1 MPKVVQSFP
10 LQQQKGRKAISN
22 QLNGWQFPIKNI
34 IDVAGVAP
42 VVSSIGQ
49 SEFTQGSNISGVVIT
64 GTGFTGATSIS
75 LGAGITINSFDV
87 TDDNNINIVDAD
99 VDQNAATGNRD
110 VSVSTPFGTGTLLN
124 GCQVIFGFGNALK
137 FDGVNDYVSFTPVTA
152 NEMTISLWAKASAAD
167 GTFGYYFSSDT
178 TGTDREGLRITETA
192 GGSFGQISYF
202 DGAAITN
209 LHLLSSPLDWNHLVL
224 IRNTTTKAL
233 QLYVNGVSVYSSS
246 IAAIS
251 TNNIFILGTLNGT
264 ANYLN
269 GTLDEVSI
277 WNTALSG
284 TDITNLYNS
293 GNGNLAT
300 NYSSANLLA
309 YWRMNESGTDTTAV
323 DEQGTYDGTL
333 NNFSGTY
340 WVPH

>member
-42 VVSSIGQ
+42 VLSSIGQ

-87 TDDNNINIVDAD
+87 TDDNNINIIDAD
-99 VDQNAATGNRD
+99 VDQNALIGNRD
-110 VSVSTPFGTGTLLN
+110 VSVTTPSGTGTLLN

-137 FDGVNDYVSFTPVTA
+137 FDGVNDFVSFP
-152 NEMTISLWAKASAAD
+152 TISKTTSFTISGWFKLDDNGGYSYLLSSSVTNHGFAAASG
-167 GTFGYYFSSDT
+167 GTFIGGDSKAIYYYPGSGALQKIASYP
-178 TGTDREGLRITETA
+178 
-192 GGSFGQISYF
+192 SFGQWF
-202 DGAAITN
+202 
-209 LHLLSSPLDWNHLVL
+209 HLAFTYSGTILSV
-224 IRNTTTKAL
+224 
-233 QLYVNGVSVYSSS
+233 YVNGVFSNSQ
-246 IAAIS
+246 AIS
-251 TNNIFILGTLNGT
+251 ITGDFNQIGRLYTGANFLNGLADECGIDMTQAAT
-264 ANYLN
+264 AQNITDLYN
-269 GTLDEVSI
+269 GGSGADFVGVMGSADLYYKFNE
-277 WNTALSG
+277 SG
-284 TDITNLYNS
+284 TAITAVDSS
-293 GNGNLAT
+293 GNGN
-300 NYSSANLLA
+300 N
-309 YWRMNESGTDTTAV
+309 
-323 DEQGTYDGTL
+323 GTL

>member
-1 MPKVVQSFP
+1 MDARGGFSM
-10 LQQQKGRKAISN
+10 
-22 QLNGWQFPIKNI
+22 
-34 IDVAGVAP
+34 
-42 VVSSIGQ
+42 IG
-49 SEFTQGSNISGVVIT
+49 SRVGIYGQGGVV
-64 GTGFTGATSIS
+64 
-75 LGAGITINSFDV
+75 
-87 TDDNNINIVDAD
+87 
-99 VDQNAATGNRD
+99 
-110 VSVSTPFGTGTLLN
+110 PFA
-124 GCQVIFGFGNALK
+124 FGNALQ

-300 NYSSANLLA
+300 NYSPANLQA
-309 YWRMNESGTDTTAV
+309 YWRMNGSGTDRTAV

-333 NNFSGTY
+333 NNFPASGM
-340 WVPH
+340 WVAH